1 MKKFYLLLTA
11 ALCGLLSAS
20 AQTNQV
26 IWMNGRAV
34 VGQSIG
40 QVDSIKYGTMEGVD
54 TLRLVLPRTV
64 VLHDTDV
71 NETNRNEV
79 IKVVRDTVIKE
90 VIKIVHDTVYVNTSG
105 EVFANTFSISA
116 IDKQKRLFSGNLLYG
131 LKSQYL

>member
-64 VLHDTDV
+64 VLHDTV
-71 NETNRNEV
+71 MKVTNKNEV
-79 IKVVRDTVIKE
+79 VKIVHDTVIKE
-90 VIKIVHDTVYVNTSG
+90 VIKIVHDTVYVKTSDD
-105 EVFANTFSISA
+105 VLASAFSISA
-116 IDKQKRLFSGNLLYG
+116 IDEQRRLGNLLYESWSHS
-131 LKSQYL
+131 L

>member
-64 VLHDTDV
+64 VLHDTV
-71 NETNRNEV
+71 MKVTNKNEV
-79 IKVVRDTVIKE
+79 VKIVHDTVIKE
-90 VIKIVHDTVYVNTSG
+90 VIKIVHDTVYVKTSDD
-105 EVFANTFSISA
+105 VLASAFSISA
-116 IDKQKRLFSGNLLYG
+116 IDEQRRLGNLLYESW
-131 LKSQYL
+131 SQSL